1 MHRPR
6 RTVLAAAVA
15 ALALSAV
22 TPPARAAAPGG
33 GEGHGHGKDRQ
44 LLRLIDAMTLEEKAA
59 QLFVLQVYGKSAD
72 TTDPADVARNQ
83 KLYGLDNAAQLIS
96 RYQPGG
102 IIYYSADPPNVTD
115 PPQLAAFSNG
125 IQRAAASTRLK
136 IPATIATDQEGGIVA
151 RVQPPATQSPG
162 SMALAAGRSTRD
174 ARTLARITGRELR
187 AIGID
192 QDYAPDADVNVNPG
206 NPVIGVRSF
215 GSDPALVSRM
225 VAAQVDG
232 YRDGGVTGTVKH
244 FPGHGDTTTDSHIGV
259 PRVEHTREQWERVDL
274 PPFKAAI
281 ARGADSIMTAHII
294 YPALDPSE
302 DPSTLSKPILTGILR
317 GELGYKGVIVTDALD
332 MQGVRTKYGDDR
344 VPVLA
349 LKAGV
354 DVLLKPPSFDAAGNG
369 LFRTQL
375 NAVVN
380 AVRGGELTEE
390 RIEES
395 VYRIL
400 ALKKKRGL
408 FRDAFVDESKV
419 GDLVGTPAH
428 LAAAQRATD
437 RTTTL
442 VKNDAGLLPLA
453 PGARKVLV
461 AGWGVTTTRL
471 LGEELT
477 KRGATATVSE
487 SGVSPTPERV
497 QQTVAAAQD
506 QDLIVAVTNRAW
518 DIKPSLPGEPH
529 NGPGQMNLV
538 KALVA
543 TGKPVVVVA
552 ARDAYDI
559 AYFTEAQTYLAT
571 YSYTAEAVRS
581 LGKVLFGELD
591 PSGRLPVTIP
601 AQGDPGQA
609 LYPFGHGLA
618 YRR

>member
-1 MHRPR
+1 MPIAASTPR
-6 RTVLAAAVA
+6 RTALAAALA
-15 ALALSAV
+15 ALTLSGMTAV
-22 TPPARAAAPGG
+22 PAHADAADR
-33 GEGHGHGKDRQ
+33 GKDRR
-44 LLRLIDAMTLEEKAA
+44 LLRLIRSMTLEEKAA

-72 TTDPADVARNQ
+72 TTDPADVARNRR
-83 KLYGLDNAAQLIS
+83 LYGLDNAAQLIA
-96 RYQPGG
+96 RYKPGG

-115 PPQLAAFSNG
+115 PGQLAAFSNG
-125 IQRAAASTRLK
+125 IQRAAMATRVP
-136 IPATIATDQEGGIVA
+136 IPATIAIDQEGGIVA

-162 SMALAAGRSTRD
+162 SMALAAGRSARD
-174 ARTLARITGRELR
+174 AAALARITGRELR
-187 AIGID
+187 AIGVN
-192 QDYAPDADVNVNPG
+192 QDYAPDADVNVNPA

-215 GSDPALVSRM
+215 GSDPALVAKM
-225 VAAQVDG
+225 VTAQVDG
-232 YRDGGVTGTVKH
+232 YRAGGVTGTVKH
-244 FPGHGDTTTDSHIGV
+244 FPGHGDTHLDSHISV
-259 PRVEHTREQWERVDL
+259 PRVDHTREEWERVDL

-302 DPSTLSKPILTGILR
+302 DPSTLSRPIITGLLR
-317 GELGYKGVIVTDALD
+317 GKLGYKGVIVTDALD

-369 LFRTQL
+369 LFRVQL

-380 AVRGGELTEE
+380 AVRDGELTER

-400 ALKKKRGL
+400 ALKNKRGL
-408 FRDAFVDESKV
+408 FRDPFADESKV
-419 GDLVGTPAH
+419 DQLVGRPAH
-428 LAAAQRATD
+428 LAVAQRATD

-442 VKNDAGLLPLA
+442 VRNDARLLPLR

-461 AGWGVTTTRL
+461 AGWGATTTRL

-477 KRGATATVSE
+477 KRGAAATVSE
-487 SGVSPTPERV
+487 SGVSPTPERI
-497 QQTVAAAQD
+497 QQTVAAAQG

-518 DIKPSLPGEPH
+518 DIEQPAPGAPH

-538 KALVA
+538 KALIA

-552 ARDAYDI
+552 ARDPYDI
-559 AYFTEAQTYLAT
+559 AYFPEAQTYLAT
-571 YSYTAEAVRS
+571 YSYTAEAMRS
-581 LGKVLFGELD
+581 LGKVLFGELS
-591 PSGRLPVTIP
+591 PAGKLPVTIP
-601 AQGDPGQA
+601 ARDNPGQT
-609 LYPFGHGLA
+609 LYPFGHGLS